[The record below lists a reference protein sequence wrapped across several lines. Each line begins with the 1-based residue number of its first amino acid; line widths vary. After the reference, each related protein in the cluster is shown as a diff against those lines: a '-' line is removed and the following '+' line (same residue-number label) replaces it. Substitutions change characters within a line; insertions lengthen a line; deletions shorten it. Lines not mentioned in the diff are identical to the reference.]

1 MPRRKTKRNYKTK
14 RRGKKVK
21 KTRRRRGGLQP
32 SKRTLLI
39 MKVRSVMNDDLK
51 NKSISQEIYD
61 CIVREKLIE
70 NEITKLISRGLA
82 DNMSPSEIFTIVY
95 GEALNECE

>member
-1 MPRRKTKRNYKTK
+1 
-14 RRGKKVK
+14 
-21 KTRRRRGGLQP
+21 
-32 SKRTLLI
+32 
-39 MKVRSVMNDDLK
+39 MNDDLK